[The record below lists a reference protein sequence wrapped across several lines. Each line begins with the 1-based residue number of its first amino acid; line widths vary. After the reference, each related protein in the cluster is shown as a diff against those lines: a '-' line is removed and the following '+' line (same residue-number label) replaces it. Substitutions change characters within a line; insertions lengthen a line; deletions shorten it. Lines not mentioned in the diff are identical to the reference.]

1 MESLRIEG
9 GRELRGRVS
18 APGAKNSCLKL
29 LALCIMASSECT
41 IVNVPS
47 ITDVDTMCDL
57 LRAIGAGVRRRSGS
71 VVSVDPASMAS
82 TRLPEQLVR
91 CMRASVQVLGPLL
104 ARFGEVQ
111 MPYPGGCPI
120 GSRPIDLHLRG
131 LAAMGAQFS
140 EEHGYITGRA
150 DRLVG
155 TEIHLDFPSV
165 GATENL
171 MAAACLAAGTTVIRN
186 AAREPEIVDQQNF
199 LTRLGAQIRG
209 AGTDTIRITGAPQLG
224 ATTYPVMPDRIQ
236 AGTYMIAAAATRGDV
251 TVTDVVPE
259 HLDALASK
267 LAEAGAA
274 VITSEDSV
282 RVAMGDRPA
291 PITVKSMPYPGFAT
305 DLQAPM
311 AAMLTVG
318 RGTSVVTEN
327 IFSNRFRYAD
337 ELGRMGAQISVDGR
351 TAIIRGAGELTGARV
366 VAPDLRAG
374 AALIIAGLMARGETI
389 VDGVEHITR
398 GYDGLR
404 ERLASCGARIDYTS
418 GAPTAS
424 ASAPGSASA
433 SVLAASGG
441 S

>member
-1 MESLRIEG
+1 MEWLRIEG

-18 APGAKNSCLKL
+18 VPGAKNSCLKL
-29 LALCIMASSECT
+29 MALCIMASSECT
-41 IVNVPS
+41 ITNVPS

-57 LRAIGAGVRRRSGS
+57 LRAVGAGIVRQRAS
-71 VVSVDPASMAS
+71 VLSVDPRPIAC

-120 GSRPIDLHLRG
+120 GSRPIDLHLKG

-140 EEHGYITGRA
+140 EEHGLISGRA
-150 DRLVG
+150 NRLVG

-171 MAAACLAAGTTVIRN
+171 MAAACLATGTTVIRN

-199 LTRLGAQIRG
+199 LTRLGGQIRG
-209 AGTDTIRITGAPQLG
+209 AGTDTIRITGVPELG
-224 ATTYPVMPDRIQ
+224 STTYPVMPDRIQ
-236 AGTYMIAAAATRGDV
+236 AGTYMIAAAATRGDI

-259 HLDALASK
+259 HLEAVGSK
-267 LAEAGAA
+267 LAESGAA
-274 VITSEDSV
+274 VIASEDSV
-282 RVAMGDRPA
+282 RVVMGDRPA
-291 PITVKSMPYPGFAT
+291 PISVKSMPYPGFPT

-311 AAMLTVG
+311 AALLTVG

-327 IFSNRFRYAD
+327 IFNNRFRYVD
-337 ELGRMGAQISVDGR
+337 ELSRMGAQISVDGR
-351 TAIIRGAGELTGARV
+351 TAIIRGVSELTGARV
-366 VAPDLRAG
+366 AAPDLRAG
-374 AALIIAGLMARGETI
+374 AALVVAGLAARGETI
-389 VDGVEHITR
+389 IDGVEHITR
-398 GYDGLR
+398 GYDGLS
-404 ERLASCGARIDYTS
+404 ERLASCGAHISHTVD
-418 GAPTAS
+418 APE
-424 ASAPGSASA
+424 
-433 SVLAASGG
+433 AASFD

>member
-9 GRELRGRVS
+9 GRELRGVVS

-41 IVNVPS
+41 ISNVPS

-57 LRAIGAGVRRRSGS
+57 LRSVGAGVRHRQRST
-71 VVSVDPASMAS
+71 VSVDPTPIASA
-82 TRLPEQLVR
+82 RLPEQLVR

-131 LAAMGAQFS
+131 LAAMGAQFT
-140 EEHGYITGRA
+140 EEHGYIAGRA
-150 DRLVG
+150 DRLRG

-171 MAAACLAAGTTVIRN
+171 MAAACLATGTTVIRN

-209 AGTDTIRITGAPQLG
+209 AGTDTIRITGLPQLG

-251 TVTDVVPE
+251 TVTGVVPE
-259 HLDALASK
+259 HLDALSSK

-274 VITSEDSV
+274 VIVSEDSV

-327 IFSNRFRYAD
+327 IFSNRFRYVD
-337 ELGRMGAQISVDGR
+337 ELSRMGAQISVDGR
-351 TAIIRGAGELTGARV
+351 TAIIRPVSELTGARV

-374 AALIIAGLMARGETI
+374 AALIIAGLIARGETI

-398 GYDGLR
+398 GYDGIQ
-404 ERLASCGARIDYTS
+404 EKLASCGACISCDPSATS
-418 GAPTAS
+418 AAAS
-424 ASAPGSASA
+424 ASSSAPVPGSAS
-433 SVLAASGG
+433 G
-441 S
+441 